1 MAAYLFNDVSTN
13 WIITAKTI
21 QPKSGETL
29 TLSSQ
34 LILPNTAS
42 STTFATGILTCN
54 FNNLSTGIFSATL
67 TANMTGID
75 FSGGRIGGQYVIY
88 VSASGGT
95 TRTIAST
102 LTGTTNKTNYTTAVS
117 LLTTSA
123 GLITVTFDGVRYLIA
138 ASAYI

>member
-1 MAAYLFNDVSTN
+1 MTSYQFNDSTTN

-42 STTFATGILTCN
+42 SATFLTGILTCN
-54 FNNLSTGIFSATL
+54 FNDLSTGIFSATL
-67 TANMTGID
+67 TANMTGIT

-88 VSASGGT
+88 VSASGA
-95 TRTIAST
+95 TRTIAPT

-123 GLITVTFDGVRYLIA
+123 GLITVTYDGVRYLIA
-138 ASAYI
+138 ATAYN